1 VLMRG
6 SACKATELNYP
17 VKGDR
22 EKNIL
27 MSLAFLKE
35 CDGDEFL
42 FVG

>member
-1 VLMRG
+1 VLVRG

-22 EKNIL
+22 VKNIL

-35 CDGDEFL
+35 AL
-42 FVG
+42 TPL